1 MISLFFVVTELG
13 EPILDNG
20 DVDIDVEEISGKQF
34 WLLDK
39 LSILKFILN
48 VFRYNN
54 FYCY

>member
-34 WLLDK
+34 
-39 LSILKFILN
+39 
-48 VFRYNN
+48 
-54 FYCY
+54 